1 MPKLFAVDSMAVLYR
16 GYFAMIRNP
25 LINSKGLNT
34 SGVRTVLMQLLK
46 ILEEERPDYL
56 AVASDSSEPTFRH
69 KRFPE
74 YKATREKMPDD
85 LVAQLPYLPRLMAAL
100 GLPYLILPGY
110 EADDIIGTLMRWCSE
125 REIAGVMVSSD
136 KDFMQLITDS
146 IVMLNHHHE
155 RLGLEAVRA
164 RFGGTPAQVIE
175 VLGLMGDASDN
186 IPGVRGV
193 GEKTA
198 VKLIQEHGSIAA
210 VYENLVQVKGKLR
223 EKLEVGHESALL
235 SRELVTIDTEVPIP
249 ATLEDLHVERVVLCG
264 NPEFLALLEELEFNT
279 LLKRFGDLSVPK
291 VQPKPSTLPETPEQ
305 APPPSATGTRGGA
318 PALAVSEIP
327 ETEPEPM
334 QVAVN
339 LLETPEQC
347 ERFLQSLPS
356 GTPCGLAFAHDGGHQ
371 VDLRLTHLAI
381 SGESGRAGVLEFKAK
396 NPTPPHPDNRQPT
409 TEILQAWLSNP
420 EVPKVVHN
428 LKQVTQILASAGIE
442 LEGVVGDVMIA
453 AHLADPLEQRQ
464 DLDFLISRRLQFRR
478 PETVTED
485 GPQLSMFVDEVATI
499 RQRLGEDAVFIW
511 ALHLR
516 LTPQLEQSGTW
527 PVYRALELPLA
538 QTLARLEQVGVSVD
552 VPKLNEISNEFEG
565 RLNELRAQLHQLAGE
580 EFNVNSIVELQHILY
595 EKLRLHEQFR
605 IKPKKIKLGLGLST
619 NEETLEKLAGHD
631 LPRTLLNYRSLY
643 KLKHTY
649 LDQLPTYVHSRSGR
663 IHSSFNQTAT
673 ATGRLSSE
681 NPNLQNIPVRT
692 AEGRRVR
699 RAFVPSAP
707 ERVLLSADY
716 SQIELR
722 VVAHYS
728 KDPTFLAAY
737 REGLDIHALTAS
749 AVFGVAESEVTR
761 EMRSAAKEINFG
773 LIYRMG
779 ADRLALVT
787 HTPKAEAKAFIE
799 RFFQKYATIHALQ
812 ERFLDQARQQGF
824 AQTLLGRR
832 RYLPEINGG
841 GLAKRMAEG
850 AAVNTPIQGSAAEII
865 KLAMIRIEQQLRKQ
879 RMESRMV
886 LSVHDEL
893 VFDVL
898 REEEPELRT
907 LVQKTMESVIGL
919 EVPLVV
925 ELGSGANW
933 LDAH

>member
-1 MPKLFAVDSMAVLYR
+1 
-16 GYFAMIRNP
+16 MIRNP

-34 SGVRTVLMQLLK
+34 SGIRTVLLQLLK
-46 ILEEERPDYL
+46 ILEEERPNYL

-69 KRFPE
+69 KRFPG

-85 LVAQLPYLPRLMAAL
+85 LVAQLPYLPRLMTAL

-125 REIAGVMVSSD
+125 RKIAGVMVTSD
-136 KDFMQLITDS
+136 KDFMQLITDT
-146 IVMLNHHHE
+146 IVMLNHHNE

-164 RFGGTPAQVIE
+164 RFGGTPTQVIE

-198 VKLIQEHGSIAA
+198 VKLIQEHGSIAR
-210 VYENLVQVKGKLR
+210 VYENLNQVKGKLR
-223 EKLEVGHESALL
+223 EKLEFGHESALL
-235 SRELVTIDTEVPIP
+235 SRELVTINTEVPIP
-249 ATLEDLHVERVVLCG
+249 ATLEDLHVERVELRG

-279 LLKRFGDLSVPK
+279 MLRRFEDSSVPK
-291 VQPKPSTLPETPEQ
+291 AQPKPAVPSDTPGQ
-305 APPPSATGTRGGA
+305 APPAPATVAQGGT
-318 PALAVSEIP
+318 PALAAPEIP
-327 ETEPEPM
+327 ETKREPM
-334 QVAVN
+334 QIAIR
-339 LLETPEQC
+339 LLETPTQC

-371 VDLRLTHLAI
+371 VDLRLTYLAI
-381 SGESGRAGVLEFKAK
+381 SGESGQTGVVDF
-396 NPTPPHPDNRQPT
+396 RQPASRQPPAALHT
-409 TEILQAWLSNP
+409 WLANP
-420 EVPKVVHN
+420 EVPKVVHD
-428 LKQVTQILASAGIE
+428 LKQVTQILATAGIT

-453 AHLADPLEQRQ
+453 AHLVDPLEQRQ
-464 DLDFLISRRLQFRR
+464 DLDFLISRRLQLWR
-478 PETVTED
+478 PEVVTED
-485 GPQLSMFVDEVATI
+485 GPQLSMLVDEAATT
-499 RQRLGEDAVFIW
+499 RQRLGADAVAIC

-516 LTPQLEQSGTW
+516 LTPQLEQTGVW

-538 QTLARLEQVGVSVD
+538 QTLARLEQTGVSVD
-552 VPKLNEISNEFEG
+552 VPRLNEISSEFEI
-565 RLNELRAQLHQLAGE
+565 RLNELRTQIHQLAGE
-580 EFNVNSIVELQHILY
+580 RFNVNSVVELQHILY

-605 IKPKKIKLGLGLST
+605 IKPKKIKIGLGLST
-619 NEETLEKLAGHD
+619 NEETLEKLAGHE
-631 LPRTLLNYRSLY
+631 LPRTLLDYRSLY

-649 LDQLPTYVHSRSGR
+649 LDQLPTCVHSRSGR
-663 IHSSFNQTAT
+663 IHSSFNQTTT

-692 AEGRRVR
+692 VEGRRVR

-722 VVAHYS
+722 MVAHYS

-737 REGLDIHALTAS
+737 RDGLDIHALTAS
-749 AVFGVAESEVTR
+749 AVFGVAENEVTR
-761 EMRSAAKEINFG
+761 EMRSVAKEINFG

-779 ADRLALVT
+779 AERLALVT
-787 HTPKAEAKAFIE
+787 HTPKGEAKAFIE

-812 ERFLDQARQQGF
+812 ERFLDQARKQGF

-832 RYLPEINGG
+832 RYLPDINGE

-865 KLAMIRIEQQLRKQ
+865 KLAMIRIEQKLRKQ
-879 RMESRMV
+879 QLQSRMV

-925 ELGSGANW
+925 ELGSGENW

>member
-1 MPKLFAVDSMAVLYR
+1 
-16 GYFAMIRNP
+16 MIRNP

-34 SGVRTVLMQLLK
+34 SGIRTVLMQLLK
-46 ILEEERPDYL
+46 ILEEERPNYL

-69 KRFPE
+69 KRFPG

-85 LVAQLPYLPRLMAAL
+85 LVAQLPYLPRLMTAL

-125 REIAGVMVSSD
+125 RKIAGVMVTSD
-136 KDFMQLITDS
+136 KDFMQLITDT
-146 IVMLNHHHE
+146 IVMLNHHNE

-164 RFGGTPAQVIE
+164 RFGGTPTQVIE

-198 VKLIQEHGSIAA
+198 VKLIQEHGSIAR
-210 VYENLVQVKGKLR
+210 VYENLNQVKGKLR
-223 EKLEVGHESALL
+223 EKLEFGHESALL
-235 SRELVTIDTEVPIP
+235 SRELVTINTEVPIP
-249 ATLEDLHVERVVLCG
+249 ATLEDLHVERVELRG

-279 LLKRFGDLSVPK
+279 MLRRFGDSSVPK
-291 VQPKPSTLPETPEQ
+291 AQPKPAVPSDTPGQ
-305 APPPSATGTRGGA
+305 APPAPATVAQGGT
-318 PALAVSEIP
+318 PALAAPEIP
-327 ETEPEPM
+327 ETKREPM
-334 QVAVN
+334 QIAIR
-339 LLETPEQC
+339 LLETPTQC

-371 VDLRLTHLAI
+371 VDLRLTYLAI
-381 SGESGRAGVLEFKAK
+381 SGESGQTGVVDF
-396 NPTPPHPDNRQPT
+396 RQPASRQPPAALHT
-409 TEILQAWLSNP
+409 WLANP
-420 EVPKVVHN
+420 EVPKVVHD
-428 LKQVTQILASAGIE
+428 LKQVTQILATAGIT

-453 AHLADPLEQRQ
+453 AHLVDPLEQRQ
-464 DLDFLISRRLQFRR
+464 DLDFLISRRLQLWR
-478 PETVTED
+478 PEVVTED
-485 GPQLSMFVDEVATI
+485 GPQLSMLVDEEATT
-499 RQRLGEDAVFIW
+499 RQRLGADAVAIC

-516 LTPQLEQSGTW
+516 LTPQLEQTGVW

-538 QTLARLEQVGVSVD
+538 QTLARLEQTGVSVD
-552 VPKLNEISNEFEG
+552 VPRLNEISSEFEI
-565 RLNELRAQLHQLAGE
+565 RLNELRTQIHQLAGE
-580 EFNVNSIVELQHILY
+580 RFNVNSVVELQHILY

-605 IKPKKIKLGLGLST
+605 IKPKKIKIGLGLST
-619 NEETLEKLAGHD
+619 NEETLEKLAGHE
-631 LPRTLLNYRSLY
+631 LPRTLLDYRSLY

-649 LDQLPTYVHSRSGR
+649 LDQLPTCVHSRSGR
-663 IHSSFNQTAT
+663 IHSSFNQTTT

-692 AEGRRVR
+692 VEGRRVR

-722 VVAHYS
+722 MVAHYS

-737 REGLDIHALTAS
+737 RDGLDIHALTAS
-749 AVFGVAESEVTR
+749 AVFGVAENEVTR
-761 EMRSAAKEINFG
+761 EMRSVAKEINFG

-779 ADRLALVT
+779 AERLALVT
-787 HTPKAEAKAFIE
+787 HTPKGEAKAFIE

-812 ERFLDQARQQGF
+812 ERFLDQARKQGF

-832 RYLPEINGG
+832 RYLPDINGE

-865 KLAMIRIEQQLRKQ
+865 KLAMIRIEQKLRKQ
-879 RMESRMV
+879 QLQSRMV

-925 ELGSGANW
+925 ELGSGENW

>member
-34 SGVRTVLMQLLK
+34 SGIRTVLLQLLK
-46 ILEEERPDYL
+46 ILEEERPNYL

-69 KRFPE
+69 KRFPG

-85 LVAQLPYLPRLMAAL
+85 LVAQLPYLPRLMTAL

-125 REIAGVMVSSD
+125 RKIAGVMVTSD
-136 KDFMQLITDS
+136 KDFMQLITDT
-146 IVMLNHHHE
+146 IVMLNHHNE

-164 RFGGTPAQVIE
+164 RFGGTPTQVIE

-198 VKLIQEHGSIAA
+198 VKLIQEHGSIAR
-210 VYENLVQVKGKLR
+210 VYENLNQVKGKLR
-223 EKLEVGHESALL
+223 EKLEFGHESALL

-249 ATLEDLHVERVVLCG
+249 ATLEDLHVERVELRG

-279 LLKRFGDLSVPK
+279 MLRRFEDSSVPK
-291 VQPKPSTLPETPEQ
+291 AQPKPAVPSDTPGQ
-305 APPPSATGTRGGA
+305 APPAPATVAQGGT
-318 PALAVSEIP
+318 PALAAPEIP
-327 ETEPEPM
+327 ETKREPM
-334 QVAVN
+334 QIAIR
-339 LLETPEQC
+339 LLETPTQC

-371 VDLRLTHLAI
+371 VDLRLTYLAI
-381 SGESGRAGVLEFKAK
+381 SGESGQTGVVDF
-396 NPTPPHPDNRQPT
+396 RQPASRQPPAALHT
-409 TEILQAWLSNP
+409 WLANP
-420 EVPKVVHN
+420 EVPKVVHD
-428 LKQVTQILASAGIE
+428 LKQVTQILATAGIT

-453 AHLADPLEQRQ
+453 AHLVDPLEQRQ
-464 DLDFLISRRLQFRR
+464 DLDFLISRRLQLWR
-478 PETVTED
+478 PEVVTED
-485 GPQLSMFVDEVATI
+485 GPQLSMLVDEAATT
-499 RQRLGEDAVFIW
+499 RQRLGVDAVAIC

-516 LTPQLEQSGTW
+516 LTPQLEQTGVW
-527 PVYRALELPLA
+527 PVYRTLELPLA
-538 QTLARLEQVGVSVD
+538 QTLARLEQTGVSVD
-552 VPKLNEISNEFEG
+552 VPRLNEISSEFEI
-565 RLNELRAQLHQLAGE
+565 RLNELRTQIHQLAGE
-580 EFNVNSIVELQHILY
+580 RFNVNSVVELQHILY

-605 IKPKKIKLGLGLST
+605 IKPKKIKIGLGLST
-619 NEETLEKLAGHD
+619 NEETLEKLAGHE
-631 LPRTLLNYRSLY
+631 LPRTLLDYRSLY

-649 LDQLPTYVHSRSGR
+649 LDQLPTCVHSRSGR
-663 IHSSFNQTAT
+663 IHSSFNQTTT

-692 AEGRRVR
+692 VEGRRVR

-722 VVAHYS
+722 MVAHYS

-737 REGLDIHALTAS
+737 RDGLDIHALTAS
-749 AVFGVAESEVTR
+749 AVFGVAENEVTR
-761 EMRSAAKEINFG
+761 EMRSVAKEINFG

-779 ADRLALVT
+779 AERLALVT
-787 HTPKAEAKAFIE
+787 HTPKGEAKAFIE

-812 ERFLDQARQQGF
+812 ERFLDQARKQGF

-832 RYLPEINGG
+832 RYLPDINGE

-865 KLAMIRIEQQLRKQ
+865 KLAMIRIEQKLRKQ
-879 RMESRMV
+879 QLQSRMV

-925 ELGSGANW
+925 ELGSGENW

>member
-1 MPKLFAVDSMAVLYR
+1 MPRLFAVDSMAVLYR

-34 SGVRTVLMQLLK
+34 SGIRTVLMQLLK
-46 ILEEERPDYL
+46 ILEDERPDYL

-69 KRFPE
+69 QRFPE

-85 LVAQLPYLPRLMAAL
+85 LVAQLPYLPRLMTAL

-110 EADDIIGTLMRWCSE
+110 EADDIIGTLMRWCHE
-125 REIAGVMVSSD
+125 REIEGVMVTSD
-136 KDFMQLITDS
+136 KDFMQLITETA
-146 IVMLNHHHE
+146 VMFNHHNE
-155 RLGLEAVRA
+155 RLGMEAVRE

-175 VLGLMGDASDN
+175 VMGLMGDSSDN

-198 VKLIQEHGSIAA
+198 VKLIQEHGSIAG
-210 VYENLVQVKGKLR
+210 VYEHLDQVKGKLR
-223 EKLEVGHESALL
+223 EKLEDGRESALL
-235 SRELVTIDTEVPIP
+235 SRELVTINTEVPIP
-249 ATLEDLHVERVVLCG
+249 ATLEDLHVERVELHG

-279 LLKRFGDLSVPK
+279 LLKRLGGSSVPK
-291 VQPKPSTLPETPEQ
+291 ATPKPATSPEVSEKA
-305 APPPSATGTRGGA
+305 APPPPVTAA
-318 PALAVSEIP
+318 SEIP
-327 ETEPEPM
+327 EAEREPLK
-334 QVAVN
+334 VSVS
-339 LLETPEQC
+339 LLESPEQW
-347 ERFLQSLPS
+347 ERFLLSLPS
-356 GTPCGLAFAHDGGHQ
+356 GTPCGVAFAHEGTHQ
-371 VDLRLTHLAI
+371 LDLRLTHLAI
-381 SGESGRAGVLEFKAK
+381 AGESGRAGMVDFGFRISGF
-396 NPTPPHPDNRQPT
+396 RQPAT
-409 TEILQAWLSNP
+409 SHQPQATLHAWLENP
-420 EVPKVVHN
+420 NIPKVVHD
-428 LKQVTQILASAGIE
+428 LKQVTQILVSEGIA

-464 DLDFLISRRLQFRR
+464 DLDFLISRRLQLRR
-478 PETVTED
+478 PEVVAED
-485 GPQLSMFVDEVATI
+485 GPQLSMFVDEDATI
-499 RQRLGEDAVFIW
+499 RQRLGEDAAAIW

-516 LTPQLEQSGTW
+516 LTPQLEQSGAW

-538 QTLARLEQVGVSVD
+538 QTLARLEQTGVRVD
-552 VPKLNEISNEFEG
+552 VSGLNEIASEFEG
-565 RLNELRAQLHQLAGE
+565 RLDELRTQIHQLAGE
-580 EFNVNSIVELQHILY
+580 EFNVNSVVELQHVLY
-595 EKLRLHEQFR
+595 EKLRLHEQFG

-619 NEETLEKLAGHD
+619 NEETLEKLAEHD
-631 LPRTLLNYRSLY
+631 LPRTLLDYRSLY

-649 LDQLPTYVHSRSGR
+649 LDQLPTHVHSRSGR
-663 IHSSFNQTAT
+663 IHSRFNQTAT
-673 ATGRLSSE
+673 ATGRLSSD

-749 AVFGVAESEVTR
+749 AIFGVSESEVTR
-761 EMRSAAKEINFG
+761 EMRSVAKEVNFG

-787 HTPKAEAKAFIE
+787 HTPKTEAKAFIE

-812 ERFLDQARQQGF
+812 ERFLDQARKEGF

-832 RYLPEINGG
+832 RYLPDINGG

-865 KLAMIRIEQQLRKQ
+865 KLAMIGIERQLRK
-879 RMESRMV
+879 RRLHSRMV
-886 LSVHDEL
+886 LTVHDEL
-893 VFDVL
+893 VFDAL
-898 REEEPELRT
+898 REEEPKLRT
-907 LVQKTMESVIGL
+907 LVQETMESVIGL

-925 ELGSGANW
+925 ELGSGENW

>member
-34 SGVRTVLMQLLK
+34 SGIRTVLMQLLK
-46 ILEEERPDYL
+46 ILEEERPNYL

-69 KRFPE
+69 KRFPG

-85 LVAQLPYLPRLMAAL
+85 LVAQLPYLPRLMTAL

-125 REIAGVMVSSD
+125 RKIAGVMVTSD
-136 KDFMQLITDS
+136 KDFMQLITDT
-146 IVMLNHHHE
+146 IVMLNHHNE

-164 RFGGTPAQVIE
+164 RFGGTPTQVIE

-198 VKLIQEHGSIAA
+198 VKLIQEHGSIAR
-210 VYENLVQVKGKLR
+210 VYENLNQVKGKLR
-223 EKLEVGHESALL
+223 EKLEFGHESALL
-235 SRELVTIDTEVPIP
+235 SRELVTINTEVPIP
-249 ATLEDLHVERVVLCG
+249 ATLEDLHVERVELRG

-279 LLKRFGDLSVPK
+279 MLRRFEDSSVPK
-291 VQPKPSTLPETPEQ
+291 AQPKPAVPPDTPGQ
-305 APPPSATGTRGGA
+305 APTASATVAQGGT
-318 PALAVSEIP
+318 PALAAPEIP
-327 ETEPEPM
+327 ETKREPM
-334 QVAVN
+334 QIAIR
-339 LLETPEQC
+339 LLETPTQC

-371 VDLRLTHLAI
+371 VDLRLTYLAI
-381 SGESGRAGVLEFKAK
+381 SGESGQTGVVDF
-396 NPTPPHPDNRQPT
+396 RQPASRQPPAALHT
-409 TEILQAWLSNP
+409 WLANP
-420 EVPKVVHN
+420 EVPKVVHD
-428 LKQVTQILASAGIE
+428 LKQVTQILATAGIT

-464 DLDFLISRRLQFRR
+464 DLDFLISRRLQLWR
-478 PETVTED
+478 PEVVTED
-485 GPQLSMFVDEVATI
+485 GPQLSMLVDEEATT
-499 RQRLGEDAVFIW
+499 RQRLGADAVAIC

-516 LTPQLEQSGTW
+516 LTPQLEQTGVW

-538 QTLARLEQVGVSVD
+538 QTLARLEQTGVSVD
-552 VPKLNEISNEFEG
+552 VPRLNEISSEFEI
-565 RLNELRAQLHQLAGE
+565 RLNELRTQIHQLAGE
-580 EFNVNSIVELQHILY
+580 RFNVNSVVELQHILY

-605 IKPKKIKLGLGLST
+605 IKPKKIKIGLGLST
-619 NEETLEKLAGHD
+619 NEETLEKLAGHE
-631 LPRTLLNYRSLY
+631 LPRTLLDYRSLY

-649 LDQLPTYVHSRSGR
+649 LDQLPTCVHSRSGR
-663 IHSSFNQTAT
+663 IHSSFNQTTT

-692 AEGRRVR
+692 VEGRRVR

-722 VVAHYS
+722 MVAHYS

-737 REGLDIHALTAS
+737 RDGLDIHALTAS
-749 AVFGVAESEVTR
+749 AVFGVAENEVTR
-761 EMRSAAKEINFG
+761 EMRSVAKEINFG

-779 ADRLALVT
+779 AERLALVT
-787 HTPKAEAKAFIE
+787 HTPKGEAKAFIE

-812 ERFLDQARQQGF
+812 ERFLDQARKQGF

-832 RYLPEINGG
+832 RYLPDINGE

-865 KLAMIRIEQQLRKQ
+865 KLAMIRIEQKLRKQ
-879 RMESRMV
+879 QLQSRMV

-925 ELGSGANW
+925 ELGSGENW

>member
-1 MPKLFAVDSMAVLYR
+1 
-16 GYFAMIRNP
+16 MIRNP

-34 SGVRTVLMQLLK
+34 SGIRTVLMQLLK
-46 ILEEERPDYL
+46 ILEEERPNYL

-69 KRFPE
+69 KRFPG

-85 LVAQLPYLPRLMAAL
+85 LVAQLPYLPRLMTAL

-125 REIAGVMVSSD
+125 RKIAGVMVTSD
-136 KDFMQLITDS
+136 KDFMQLITDT
-146 IVMLNHHHE
+146 IVMLNHHNE

-164 RFGGTPAQVIE
+164 RFGGTPTQVIE

-198 VKLIQEHGSIAA
+198 VKLIQEHGSIAR
-210 VYENLVQVKGKLR
+210 VYENLNQVKGKLR
-223 EKLEVGHESALL
+223 EKLEFGHESALL
-235 SRELVTIDTEVPIP
+235 SRELVTINTEVPIP
-249 ATLEDLHVERVVLCG
+249 ATLEDLHVERVELRG

-279 LLKRFGDLSVPK
+279 MLRRFGDSSVPK
-291 VQPKPSTLPETPEQ
+291 AQPKPAVPSDTPGQ
-305 APPPSATGTRGGA
+305 APPAPATVAQGGT
-318 PALAVSEIP
+318 PALAAPEIP
-327 ETEPEPM
+327 ETKREPM
-334 QVAVN
+334 QIAIR
-339 LLETPEQC
+339 LLETPTQC

-371 VDLRLTHLAI
+371 VDLRLTYLAI
-381 SGESGRAGVLEFKAK
+381 SGESGQTGVVDF
-396 NPTPPHPDNRQPT
+396 RQPASRQPPAALHT
-409 TEILQAWLSNP
+409 WLANP
-420 EVPKVVHN
+420 EVPKVVHD
-428 LKQVTQILASAGIE
+428 LKQVTQILATAGIT

-453 AHLADPLEQRQ
+453 AHLVDPLEQRQ
-464 DLDFLISRRLQFRR
+464 DLDFLISRRLQLWR
-478 PETVTED
+478 PEVVTED
-485 GPQLSMFVDEVATI
+485 GPQLSMLVDEAATT
-499 RQRLGEDAVFIW
+499 RQRLGADAVAIC

-516 LTPQLEQSGTW
+516 LTPQLEQTGVW

-538 QTLARLEQVGVSVD
+538 QTLARLEQTGVSVD
-552 VPKLNEISNEFEG
+552 VPRLNEISSEFEI
-565 RLNELRAQLHQLAGE
+565 RLNELRTQIHQLAGE
-580 EFNVNSIVELQHILY
+580 RFNVNSVVELQHILY

-605 IKPKKIKLGLGLST
+605 IKPKKIKIGLGLST
-619 NEETLEKLAGHD
+619 NEETLEKLAGHE
-631 LPRTLLNYRSLY
+631 LPRTLLDYRSLY

-649 LDQLPTYVHSRSGR
+649 LDQLPTCVHSRSGR
-663 IHSSFNQTAT
+663 IHSSFNQTTT

-692 AEGRRVR
+692 VEGRRVR

-722 VVAHYS
+722 MVAHYS

-737 REGLDIHALTAS
+737 RDGLDIHALTAS
-749 AVFGVAESEVTR
+749 AVFGVAENEVTR
-761 EMRSAAKEINFG
+761 EMRSVAKEINFG

-779 ADRLALVT
+779 AERLALVT
-787 HTPKAEAKAFIE
+787 HTPKGEAKAFIE

-812 ERFLDQARQQGF
+812 ERFLDQARKQGF

-832 RYLPEINGG
+832 RYLPDINGE

-865 KLAMIRIEQQLRKQ
+865 KLAMIRIEQKLRKQ
-879 RMESRMV
+879 QLQSRMV

-925 ELGSGANW
+925 ELGSGENW

>member
-1 MPKLFAVDSMAVLYR
+1 
-16 GYFAMIRNP
+16 MIRNP

-34 SGVRTVLMQLLK
+34 SGIRTVLLQLLK
-46 ILEEERPDYL
+46 ILEEERPNYL

-69 KRFPE
+69 KRFPG

-85 LVAQLPYLPRLMAAL
+85 LVAQLPYLPRLMTAL

-125 REIAGVMVSSD
+125 RKIAGVMVTSD
-136 KDFMQLITDS
+136 KDFMQLITDT
-146 IVMLNHHHE
+146 IVMLNHHNE

-164 RFGGTPAQVIE
+164 RFGGTPTQVIE

-198 VKLIQEHGSIAA
+198 VKLIQEHGSIAR
-210 VYENLVQVKGKLR
+210 VYENLNQVKGKLR
-223 EKLEVGHESALL
+223 EKLEFGHESALL
-235 SRELVTIDTEVPIP
+235 SRELVTINTEVPIP
-249 ATLEDLHVERVVLCG
+249 ATLEDLHVERVELRG

-279 LLKRFGDLSVPK
+279 MLRRFEDSSVPK
-291 VQPKPSTLPETPEQ
+291 AQPKPAVPSDTPGQ
-305 APPPSATGTRGGA
+305 APPAPATVAQGGT
-318 PALAVSEIP
+318 PALAAPEIP
-327 ETEPEPM
+327 ETKREPM
-334 QVAVN
+334 QIAIR
-339 LLETPEQC
+339 LLETPTQC

-371 VDLRLTHLAI
+371 VDLRLTYLAI
-381 SGESGRAGVLEFKAK
+381 SGESGQTGVVDF
-396 NPTPPHPDNRQPT
+396 RQPASRQPPAALHT
-409 TEILQAWLSNP
+409 WLANP
-420 EVPKVVHN
+420 EVPKVVHD
-428 LKQVTQILASAGIE
+428 LKQVTQILATAGIT

-453 AHLADPLEQRQ
+453 AHLVDPLEQRQ
-464 DLDFLISRRLQFRR
+464 DLDFLISRRLQLWR
-478 PETVTED
+478 PEVVTED
-485 GPQLSMFVDEVATI
+485 GPQLSMLVDEAATT
-499 RQRLGEDAVFIW
+499 RQRLGADAVAIC

-516 LTPQLEQSGTW
+516 LTPQLEQTGVW
-527 PVYRALELPLA
+527 PVYRTLELPLA
-538 QTLARLEQVGVSVD
+538 QTLARLEQTGVSVD
-552 VPKLNEISNEFEG
+552 VPRLNEISSEFEI
-565 RLNELRAQLHQLAGE
+565 RLNELRTQIHQLAGE
-580 EFNVNSIVELQHILY
+580 RFNVNSVVELQHILY

-605 IKPKKIKLGLGLST
+605 IKPKKIKIGLGLST
-619 NEETLEKLAGHD
+619 NEETLEKLAGHE
-631 LPRTLLNYRSLY
+631 LPRTLLDYRSLY

-649 LDQLPTYVHSRSGR
+649 LDQLPTCVHSRSGR
-663 IHSSFNQTAT
+663 IHSSFNQTTT

-692 AEGRRVR
+692 VEGRRVR

-722 VVAHYS
+722 MVAHYS

-737 REGLDIHALTAS
+737 RDGLDIHALTAS
-749 AVFGVAESEVTR
+749 AVFGVAENEVTR
-761 EMRSAAKEINFG
+761 EMRSVAKEINFG

-779 ADRLALVT
+779 AERLALVT
-787 HTPKAEAKAFIE
+787 HTPKGEAKAFIE

-812 ERFLDQARQQGF
+812 ERFLDQARKQGF

-832 RYLPEINGG
+832 RYLPDINGE

-865 KLAMIRIEQQLRKQ
+865 KLAMIRIEQKLRKQ
-879 RMESRMV
+879 QLQSRMV

-925 ELGSGANW
+925 ELGSGENW

>member
-1 MPKLFAVDSMAVLYR
+1 
-16 GYFAMIRNP
+16 
-25 LINSKGLNT
+25 
-34 SGVRTVLMQLLK
+34 
-46 ILEEERPDYL
+46 
-56 AVASDSSEPTFRH
+56 
-69 KRFPE
+69 
-74 YKATREKMPDD
+74 
-85 LVAQLPYLPRLMAAL
+85 
-100 GLPYLILPGY
+100 
-110 EADDIIGTLMRWCSE
+110 
-125 REIAGVMVSSD
+125 
-136 KDFMQLITDS
+136 
-146 IVMLNHHHE
+146 
-155 RLGLEAVRA
+155 
-164 RFGGTPAQVIE
+164 
-175 VLGLMGDASDN
+175 
-186 IPGVRGV
+186 
-193 GEKTA
+193 
-198 VKLIQEHGSIAA
+198 
-210 VYENLVQVKGKLR
+210 
-223 EKLEVGHESALL
+223 
-235 SRELVTIDTEVPIP
+235 
-249 ATLEDLHVERVVLCG
+249 
-264 NPEFLALLEELEFNT
+264 
-279 LLKRFGDLSVPK
+279 
-291 VQPKPSTLPETPEQ
+291 
-305 APPPSATGTRGGA
+305 
-318 PALAVSEIP
+318 
-327 ETEPEPM
+327 
-334 QVAVN
+334 
-339 LLETPEQC
+339 
-347 ERFLQSLPS
+347 
-356 GTPCGLAFAHDGGHQ
+356 

-619 NEETLEKLAGHD
+619 NEETLEKLAGHE

-649 LDQLPTYVHSRSGR
+649 LDQLPTYVHSHSGR

-886 LSVHDEL
+886 LSIHDEL

>member
-34 SGVRTVLMQLLK
+34 SGIRTVLMQLLK

-56 AVASDSSEPTFRH
+56 AVASDASDPTFRH

-85 LVAQLPYLPRLMAAL
+85 LVAQLPYLPRLMTAL

-110 EADDIIGTLMRWCSE
+110 EADDIIGTLMRWCGE
-125 REIAGVMVSSD
+125 REIEGVMVTSD
-136 KDFMQLITDS
+136 KDFMQLITDT
-146 IVMLNHHHE
+146 IVMLNHHNE
-155 RLGLEAVRA
+155 RLGPEAVRA

-210 VYENLVQVKGKLR
+210 VYENLDQVKGKLR
-223 EKLEVGHESALL
+223 EKLEDGHESALL
-235 SRELVTIDTEVPIP
+235 SRELVTIHTEVPIP
-249 ATLEDLHVERVVLCG
+249 ATLEDLHVERVELRG

-279 LLKRFGDLSVPK
+279 LLKRFGTSTVPK
-291 VQPKPSTLPETPEQ
+291 APSKPAPSEDTPQ
-305 APPPSATGTRGGA
+305 PPPPPTVA
-318 PALAVSEIP
+318 PEVP
-327 ETEPEPM
+327 EAERKPLE
-334 QVAVN
+334 VAVTV
-339 LLETPEQC
+339 LKTPTQC
-347 ERFLQSLPS
+347 ERFLAALPA
-356 GTPCGLAFAHDGGHQ
+356 GALCGLAFAHEGTHQ
-371 VDLRLTHLAI
+371 VDLRPTRLAI
-381 SGESGRAGVLEFKAK
+381 AGEAGRAGVVNFGLS
-396 NPTPPHPDNRQPT
+396 TP
-409 TEILQAWLSNP
+409 LLAWLANP
-420 EVPKVVHN
+420 KIPKVVHD
-428 LKQVTQILASAGIE
+428 LKQVTQILASEEIV

-464 DLDFLISRRLQFRR
+464 DLEFLISRKLQFRR
-478 PETVTED
+478 PEVVAED
-485 GPQLSMFVDEVATI
+485 GPQLSMLVDEEATT
-499 RQRLGEDAVFIW
+499 RQRLGEDAAAVW

-516 LTPQLEQSGTW
+516 LTPQLEQSGVW

-538 QTLARLEQVGVSVD
+538 QTLGRLEQTGVSVD
-552 VPKLNEISNEFEG
+552 VHGLNEISQEFEG
-565 RLNELRAQLHQLAGE
+565 RLEELRTRIHALAGE
-580 EFNVNSIVELQHILY
+580 VFNVNSVVELQHILY

-605 IKPKKIKLGLGLST
+605 IKPKKIKIGLGLST
-619 NEETLEKLAGHD
+619 NEETLEKLAEHE
-631 LPRTLLNYRSLY
+631 LPRTLLDYRSLY

-663 IHSSFNQTAT
+663 IHSRFNQTAT
-673 ATGRLSSE
+673 ATGRLSSDS
-681 NPNLQNIPVRT
+681 PNLQNIPVRT

-737 REGLDIHALTAS
+737 REGLDIHALTAA

-761 EMRSAAKEINFG
+761 EMRSVAKEINFG

-812 ERFLDQARQQGF
+812 ERFLDEARKQGF

-832 RYLPEINGG
+832 RYLPDINGG
-841 GLAKRMAEG
+841 GLGKRMAEG

-865 KLAMIRIEQQLRKQ
+865 KLAMIGIEHELRKQ
-879 RMESRMV
+879 KLQSRMV
-886 LSVHDEL
+886 LTVHDEL

-898 REEEPELRT
+898 REEEAELRT
-907 LVQKTMESVIGL
+907 LVQQTMESVIGL

-925 ELGSGANW
+925 ELGSGENW